1 MEIKRIN
8 GKWTVNGKMYQDLS
22 FEEQNNLNNF
32 IDYMKEAYLVLNK
45 KKKTEMEILIE
56 RFVSSLFV
64 LALIF
69 FILMVVIK
77 TISK

>member
-32 IDYMKEAYLVLNK
+32 IDYMKEAYLFSK
-45 KKKTEMEILIE
+45 EKKKTEIDFLIE
-56 RFVSSLFV
+56 RFVASMFV
-64 LALIF
+64 MALIL
-69 FILMVVIK
+69 FILMLVIK
-77 TISK
+77 AISK